1 MDIPSRN
8 VLKREILSALK
19 DLGGSGSLYE
29 IDRRVIDTLDL
40 PIAVVQQPHP
50 RRPSQTELQYQ
61 LAWSRTMLKSDRL
74 IENSSPKMWTLTPLG
89 KIEPEQKGP
98 IPYSTEDVLKA
109 GVFLTIMEVDAI
121 ITRMNLK
128 RNVILQGAPG
138 VGKTFV
144 ARKLAYALMGFKD
157 DSKITTIQLHP
168 SYSYEDF
175 VRGYRPTDE
184 AGRFEMKDGPF
195 LEVCKAAYSEP
206 GKKFVII
213 VDEINRGNL
222 SQVFGEMFSLLESDK
237 RGRSNE
243 VTPLYRRSADDRVSV
258 PSNLFVIGTM
268 NIADRSLALVDY
280 ALRRRFAFITLEPKF
295 GFPAYRDWLIS
306 GGMDG
311 IVVNRIIA
319 SMTALNAKISE
330 DRQLGRAYQ
339 IGHSFFCPPGEEFST
354 LGLDWFD
361 AIIKTEIRPLVE
373 EYWFDEPE
381 KVEAVF
387 SEVFG

>member
-1 MDIPSRN
+1 MGIPSGN
-8 VLKREILSALK
+8 VLKREILNALK
-19 DLGGSGSLYE
+19 YIGGSGSLDE
-29 IDRRVIDTLDL
+29 IDRRVIDAIDL
-40 PIAVVQQPHP
+40 PIDVVQQPNSN
-50 RRPSQTELQYQ
+50 RPSQTQLQYR
-61 LAWSRTMLKSDRL
+61 LAWSRTKLRLDGL
-74 IENSSPKMWTLTPLG
+74 IENSSPKIWTLTPLG
-89 KIEPEQKGP
+89 KTEPEQQGP
-98 IPYSTEDVLKA
+98 IPYSTEDVLKE
-109 GVFLTIMEVDAI
+109 GVFLTLPDVEAI
-121 ITRMNLK
+121 IGRMNLK

-144 ARKLAYALMGFKD
+144 TRKLAYALMGAKD
-157 DSKITTIQLHP
+157 DSKITVVQFHP

-195 LEVCKAAYSEP
+195 LEICEAAYSEP
-206 GKKFVII
+206 DEKFVII

-222 SQVFGEMFSLLESDK
+222 SQVFGEMFSLLEGDK

-243 VTPLYRRSADDRVSV
+243 VTPLYRRSVDDRVSV
-258 PSNLFVIGTM
+258 PGNLFVIGTM

-280 ALRRRFAFITLEPKF
+280 ALRRRFAFITLEPQFKS
-295 GFPAYRDWLIS
+295 PAYRDWLTS
-306 GGMDG
+306 RGMEE
-311 IVVNRIIA
+311 ILVNRIIT
-319 SMTALNAKISE
+319 SMTALNEKITE

-361 AIIKTEIRPLVE
+361 GIIKTEIRPLLE

-381 KVEAVF
+381 KVEAAF
-387 SEVFG
+387 SQVLG